1 MTTNYTTD
9 LLGEGSEELSGA
21 FTARD
26 YHAGE
31 FTALYAM
38 SSTGSL
44 ELYKG
49 EGLERICRELRVA
62 ISCAEEQGFYDDAE
76 NIARF
81 LQWCENN

>member
-1 MTTNYTTD
+1 MKNYTID
-9 LLGEGSEELSGA
+9 LLPDGSDELVGA

-26 YHAGE
+26 YYSGQ

-49 EGLERICRELRVA
+49 EGLERICKELRDA
-62 ISCAEEQGFYDDAE
+62 ISCAESQGIYDDVE
-76 NIARF
+76 YMTRF